1 MIHPH
6 RLPIDTPVPRSVNL
20 PPTPAW
26 FYECFLPLGWPLSVE
41 EMDRVWACYQ
51 LLNPDLPQ
59 NKKPDFEI
67 GAV

>member
-6 RLPIDTPVPRSVNL
+6 RLPIDTPNPFVQAPD
-20 PPTPAW
+20 W
-26 FYECFLPLGWPLSVE
+26 FVECFYLAEPALSRSE
-41 EMDRVWACYQ
+41 INRVWTCYL

-59 NKKPDFEI
+59 NKQPDFEI